1 MAIDFPNSP
10 ATNATYT
17 VGNKTWIYDGTT
29 WNTYNSTSFSAETL
43 PGTTIKST
51 VTGSSLTSVGTLGSL
66 TVTGDLTVD
75 TNTLKIDSTN
85 NRIGIN
91 ITSPSVELD
100 VLGTQV
106 IRAASTQDGIQLA
119 GRAGGTTS
127 LSSKFIPATLTANRT
142 LTLPDVTGTL
152 VTTGDTGTVTNTM
165 LAGSIATSKITGL
178 ATSATTDTTNASNIS
193 SGTLSNARLPAA
205 ATNITS
211 VGTLT
216 GLTVAGTLSATAY
229 TSTSANQT
237 TNYIKLG
244 TAAADSEG
252 SLFGYTAYGAIRT
265 TCGYGIGISLISNGG
280 SAPSG
285 YTPNPHAVFL
295 AAGTVSG
302 DIRSNSSTT
311 VSYNTSS
318 DYRLKENISEITDG
332 IERIRQLRPV
342 KYQFK
347 DPNNDTFYDGFLA
360 HEVQPVAPYAISG
373 EKDAVGENGLPM
385 YQQIDTSWL
394 VGLLAA
400 GIKDLDKRLTELE
413 GLTNGS

>member
-1 MAIDFPNSP
+1 
-10 ATNATYT
+10 
-17 VGNKTWIYDGTT
+17 
-29 WNTYNSTSFSAETL
+29 
-43 PGTTIKST
+43 
-51 VTGSSLTSVGTLGSL
+51 
-66 TVTGDLTVD
+66 
-75 TNTLKIDSTN
+75 
-85 NRIGIN
+85 
-91 ITSPSVELD
+91 
-100 VLGTQV
+100 
-106 IRAASTQDGIQLA
+106 LA
-119 GRAGGTTS
+119 GRAGGT
-127 LSSKFIPATLTANRT
+127 SSFTTKLIPTTLTANRT
-142 LTLPDVTGTL
+142 LTLPNVDGTAITTGNLTSITNVGTLASGLTVTGT
-152 VTTGDTGTVTNTM
+152 
-165 LAGSIATSKITGL
+165 I
-178 ATSATTDTTNASNIS
+178 
-193 SGTLSNARLPAA
+193 
-205 ATNITS
+205 
-211 VGTLT
+211 
-216 GLTVAGTLSATAY
+216 SATAY

-252 SLFGYTAYGAIRT
+252 SLYGYTAYGAIRT
-265 TCGYGIGISLISNGG
+265 TCGYNVGISWISNGG
-280 SAPSG
+280 SGAG
-285 YTPNPHAVFL
+285 GFTPNAHAVFL
-295 AAGTVSG
+295 ASGTVSG
-302 DIRSNSSTT
+302 DIRSNSTTT